1 MKIAE
6 MINGFFARW
15 GERRMRKIEDAIR
28 SVPEGAALLDMAA
41 RDGVKIRFEPI
52 LMFMAAAGGYGSMPP
67 EMGGGNAIS
76 LNPFLSTNFLIS
88 TLAHELRHMWQHR
101 TLKDMDLADQ
111 LNFDRQIAFTRFV
124 EGDAFVFQ
132 NYLTKK
138 ISRATGRWLRSQTFD
153 DYAEEEPDPETT
165 AGQRQIFESFQR
177 SVLAESYDNR
187 VVDNYLTA
195 TEPDGR
201 LKPEKDGSDGRLKQA
216 FNLAS
221 ARDVGDL
228 AAMAAI
234 CNDGTC
240 TPYLGKGTPD
250 QMLDDIWRFI
260 KTPDL
265 KAARKTE
272 RQLSSAPARTAVQ

>member
-1 MKIAE
+1 MKIGE
-6 MINGFFARW
+6 IVNGFFARW
-15 GERRMRKIEDAIR
+15 GARRMRKIEAAIR

-41 RDGVKIRFEPI
+41 RDGVPISFEPT
-52 LMFMAAAGGYGSMPP
+52 LMFMGAAGGYGTRPP
-67 EMGGGNAIS
+67 ELGGGDVIS

-88 TLAHELRHMWQHR
+88 TLVHELRHMWQHR

-138 ISRATGRWLRSQTFD
+138 IARATGRLLRSQTFD
-153 DYAEEEPDPETT
+153 DYAEEEPDPETP
-165 AGQRQIFESFQR
+165 AGQRQIFENFQR
-177 SVLAESYDNR
+177 SALAESYDNR
-187 VVDNYLTA
+187 VVDDYLAATA
-195 TEPDGR
+195 PDGT
-201 LKPEKDGSDGRLKQA
+201 LKPARDGSDRGLKEA

-221 ARDVGDL
+221 AAEVGDL
-228 AAMAAI
+228 AAMATI

-240 TPYLGKGTPD
+240 TQYLGKGAPD
-250 QMLDDIWRFI
+250 RMLDDIWRFI

-265 KAARKTE
+265 NAARAAMK
-272 RQLSSAPARTAVQ
+272 P